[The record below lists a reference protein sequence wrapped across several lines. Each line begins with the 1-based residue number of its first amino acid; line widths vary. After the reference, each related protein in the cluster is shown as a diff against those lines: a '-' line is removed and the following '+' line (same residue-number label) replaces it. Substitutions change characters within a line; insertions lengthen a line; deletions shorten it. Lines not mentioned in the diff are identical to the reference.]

1 MSVLAFGN
9 EIIMASSQKGKQ
21 SFVYDYPESE
31 VKRNLEMC
39 QALWSEYGPDTASDD
54 GGHRTS
60 GKCAEEMAVHLYYM
74 KYGTTRLR
82 TQNARMG
89 TVVVQSNGIAA
100 PEDPCVNNDVSQ
112 LVLFIIGVIL
122 IEYSGQIWLQTIYA
136 IFRSNSLG

>member
-1 MSVLAFGN
+1 MLAFGN

-39 QALWSEYGPDTASDD
+39 QALWSEYGPGTASDD

-82 TQNARMG
+82 TQNARIG
-89 TVVVQSNGIAA
+89 TVVVQSDGVAER
-100 PEDPCVNNDVSQ
+100 EDPCANTDVSQ
-112 LVLFIIGVIL
+112 IVLFIIGVTL
-122 IEYSGQIWLQTIYA
+122 IEYPGQIWLQTVYA
-136 IFRSNSLG
+136 IFRSNSFG